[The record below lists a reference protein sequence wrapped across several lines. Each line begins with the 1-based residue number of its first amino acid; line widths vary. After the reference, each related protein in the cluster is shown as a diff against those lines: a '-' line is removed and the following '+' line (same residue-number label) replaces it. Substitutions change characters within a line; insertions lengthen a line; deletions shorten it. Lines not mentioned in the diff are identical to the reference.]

1 MKGLAE
7 LIVRGRWQA
16 VLVTAVAGVLTYLLV
31 PFTTVL
37 SYLAAAAIA
46 LVTLHVGVL
55 SGLQVLLLASAV
67 TLLFYQLVGV
77 HAVVV
82 LSLLLVLLLWLP
94 CWLLALVLRQTR
106 SLGHALLAAVL
117 FGACLLLAVYGY
129 FGDPASWWVERLQ
142 EFETTLQEAGIQVQ
156 SLGDGALVEQI
167 AALMTG
173 VVIASLITGVIG
185 SLLLARWWQS
195 LLVHPGAFREEFCG
209 LRLGNAAGLLTL
221 GMMLLA
227 HFLAGTPGDLAAQLA
242 MVMLVPYLLAGLAVI
257 HSLVREARWGTG
269 WLVAVYLAL
278 AFLPQ
283 ASLILAGG
291 GLLDTWIDFRRR
303 LRRGDNGGN

>member
-16 VLVTAVAGVLTYLLV
+16 VGVTAVAGVLTYLLV

-37 SYLAAAAIA
+37 SYLAAASIA
-46 LVTLHVGVL
+46 LVTLHIGVV

-67 TLLFYQLVGV
+67 TLLFYQLTGL

-106 SLGHALLAAVL
+106 SLGHALLAGVL
-117 FGACLLLAVYGY
+117 FGACLLLAVYGWL
-129 FGDPASWWVERLQ
+129 GDPAPWWVERLH
-142 EFETTLQEAGIQVQ
+142 EFEAALGEAGIRVQ
-156 SLGDGALVEQI
+156 SLGEGVVIEQI

-195 LLVHPGAFREEFCG
+195 LLVRPGAFREEFWA
-209 LRLGNAAGLLTL
+209 LRLGNLSGLLTL
-221 GMMLLA
+221 GVMVLA
-227 HFLAGTPGDLAAQLA
+227 RVLQDMPGEVAAQLA
-242 MVMLVPYLLAGLAVI
+242 MVMLVPYLLVGLAVL
-257 HSLVREARWGTG
+257 HSLLGPVRWGTG
-269 WLVAVYLAL
+269 ALVVVYVAL

-283 ASLILAGG
+283 MSLLLAAG
-291 GLLDTWIDFRRR
+291 GLLDTWVDFRRR
-303 LRRGDNGGN
+303 LRRGGPDRH